1 MHSASTAGLGVCLVA
16 DEVICVVYPDEST
29 RAEWNRISKIMAFDE
44 IVRTDIK
51 KNQDIV
57 LVGRADTIHL
67 GPCLVREVKIFRCYI
82 RCVESMLEG
91 VFGY

>member
-1 MHSASTAGLGVCLVA
+1 MFLTSGPSVLHVVVCLDALSQYGRFGVCLVA

-51 KNQDIV
+51 KN
-57 LVGRADTIHL
+57 
-67 GPCLVREVKIFRCYI
+67 
-82 RCVESMLEG
+82 
-91 VFGY
+91 